1 MMTQLPLGQLLND
14 LEPARAMEHVRWLT
28 ANAPY
33 RISGGGDDR
42 RAVDYLAEEMRK
54 AGLEVEVQE
63 FRAYNSFPG
72 RGALDILAPGAGPVD
87 CAACGHIAST
97 PPSGVEAELVYTGA
111 GGEADYDGLDVHGK
125 VVMAEVSYAPA
136 TPEKARIAAERGAA
150 GMVLINWGPS
160 DGEAL
165 TMRALKAVWGNPTPA
180 TWGRMP
186 QLPAVSIARKS
197 GEELIALCRSGT
209 VRVRL
214 VAECRRFWATLRQ
227 PVGVVRGTRWP
238 DEFVLVSGHVDAWE
252 PGVTC
257 NATGNGTMLEMA
269 RVLAMP
275 ANRPARSV
283 YFTFWN
289 GHEIA
294 EAAGST
300 WFVDRLWDVV
310 RGRCLAYINVDS
322 PGLKGTSRYAFSA
335 SPELAAFAKDLAE
348 AVLGEPVAAGD
359 LAKTGD
365 QSFFG
370 VGVPAITGRYAYDQ
384 ATLRATHGAT
394 LGWWNHTTADT
405 LDKVD
410 PVALAKELR
419 INAAWVAALADRPV
433 WPHDPAAL
441 VDNLVG
447 RLAPHVERDRGL
459 GLGTVLAELR
469 RLGADASR
477 LKAAAEA
484 LAAAAGG
491 SGNPTTDSAR
501 EAVNHGLMLISRC
514 LTSAFR
520 STVAPWE
527 QDTYGV
533 SALGRP
539 VPLLA
544 ELDNLAALDRPEGG
558 ADGGNLTGGADEDRL
573 QPLFTQLLRARNR
586 LSDAVYYAGIILRGI
601 LHQSSPDAAD
611 AEKPGARRGER

>member
-1 MMTQLPLGQLLND
+1 MIQTSSARLLSD
-14 LEPARAMEHVRWLT
+14 LDPTRTMGHIEWLT
-28 ANAPY
+28 TNTPY
-33 RISGGGDDR
+33 RISGGGDDS
-42 RAVDYLAEEMRK
+42 RAVDYLAEQMRR
-54 AGLEVEVQE
+54 AGLIVEVHE

-72 RGALDILAPGAGPVD
+72 QGALDILAPVARRLA

-111 GGEADYDGLDVHGK
+111 GGEADYDGLDVRGK

-160 DGEAL
+160 ESEAL

-186 QLPAVSIARKS
+186 QLPAVSIARKT

-214 VAECRRFWATLRQ
+214 VADCRRFWATLRQ
-227 PVGVVRGTRWP
+227 PVGVIRGTRWP

-269 RVLAMP
+269 RVLAKP
-275 ANRPARSV
+275 ENRPARSV

-300 WFVDRLWDVV
+300 WFVDRLWDLV
-310 RGRCLAYINVDS
+310 RERCLAYINVDS

-335 SPELAAFAKDLAE
+335 SPELTAFAKGLAE
-348 AVLGEPVAAGD
+348 AVLGEPVTAGE

-370 VGVPAITGRYAYDQ
+370 VGVPAITGRHAFDE

-394 LGWWNHTTADT
+394 LGWWNHTSADT

-410 PVALAKELR
+410 SEALAKELR
-419 INAAWVAALADRPV
+419 LNTVWVSELANRPV
-433 WPHDPAAL
+433 WPHDPVAL
-441 VDNLVG
+441 IDNLIG
-447 RLAPHVERDRGL
+447 RLAPYVPRDHGL
-459 GLGTVLAELR
+459 QLDAVLAELK
-469 RLGADASR
+469 RLGADAAR
-477 LKAAAEA
+477 LKAAAEG
-484 LAAAAGG
+484 LAGAPDDP
-491 SGNPTTDSAR
+491 STDSAR
-501 EAVNHGLMLISRC
+501 EAVNRGLMLLSRC
-514 LTSAFR
+514 LTSPFR
-520 STVAPWE
+520 SSVSRWD

-533 SALGRP
+533 SALQRP
-539 VPLLA
+539 IPLLA
-544 ELDNLAALDRPEGG
+544 ELDRLGEE
-558 ADGGNLTGGADEDRL
+558 ADEDLL

-586 LSDAVYYAGIILRGI
+586 LSDAVYLAGVITRGI
-601 LHQSSPDAAD
+601 LDQLSLERTVLDRTTAGAD
-611 AEKPGARRGER
+611 PGKDQEGRLGQ